1 MTKARQS
8 KSGFTLIELLVVI
21 AIIAILA
28 AILFPVF
35 AAAREKARQTSCLS
49 NMKELG
55 LGCSMYSTDYDEH
68 YASANGTC
76 YGAPAG
82 CSQDNPLPSEQW
94 QWTIYPYVKNWQ
106 IYLCPDDPRDNNIPV
121 SYVYNNWGLNYHITN
136 NGGLSLGGTADPA
149 ETVELVEGG
158 NTGYTD
164 GTAFHMQAA
173 REVEDYTLWTQWNRI
188 THDEPDWNYSD
199 KSPRHGDGRNVTW
212 VDGHAKYMQTYSYC
226 TNFAKQT
233 GNKITWQMID
243 NGHNPAQIGSTGKP
257 GWDIDFGEPNPA
269 AGCPNPKIP
278 L

>member
-1 MTKARQS
+1 MKAKQG
-8 KSGFTLIELLVVI
+8 KTGFTLIELLVVI

-55 LGCSMYSTDYDEH
+55 LGIAMYTNDYDSH
-68 YASANGTC
+68 YPGAGGTC
-76 YGAPAG
+76 FEALYPN
-82 CSQDNPLPSEQW
+82 CSQGNPCPTGQW
-94 QWTIYPYVKNWQ
+94 QWVTQPYVKNWQ
-106 IYLCPDDPRDNNIPV
+106 IYECPSDPRTSNIPV
-121 SYVYNNWGLNYHITN
+121 SYVYNNWGLNYWSTN
-136 NGGLSLGGTADPA
+136 VGGLNEAATVSPA
-149 ETVELVEGG
+149 TIAELVEGG

-164 GTAFHMQAA
+164 GTAADMKGAQ
-173 REVEDYTLWTQWNRI
+173 EVEDYTLWTQWNRI

-212 VDGHAKYMQTYSYC
+212 ADGHAKYVQTYSYC

-233 GNKITWQMID
+233 GNKLTWANID
-243 NGHNPAQIGSTGKP
+243 NGHSPGYIGSTGKP

-269 AGCPNPKIP
+269 NGCPNPPIP
-278 L
+278 E

>member
-1 MTKARQS
+1 MTKARQH
-8 KSGFTLIELLVVI
+8 KTGFTLIELLVVI

-55 LGCSMYSTDYDEH
+55 LGLAMYTTDYDGH
-68 YASANGTC
+68 YACSGGTC
-76 YGAPAG
+76 FGGYAG
-82 CSQDNPLPSEQW
+82 CSQATPTPTLNW
-94 QWTIYPYVKNWQ
+94 QWVVYPYVKNWQ
-106 IYLCPDDPRDNNIPV
+106 IYVCPSDPRSSNIPV
-121 SYVYNNWGLNYHITN
+121 SYVYNNWGLTN
-136 NGGLSLGGTADPA
+136 GSNFGLTEAVTVDPA
-149 ETVELVEGG
+149 EIAELVEGG

-164 GTAFHMQAA
+164 GTPADMRGAQ
-173 REVEDYTLWTQWNRI
+173 EVEDYTLWTQWNRI

-212 VDGHAKYMQTYSYC
+212 VDGHAKYKPTYSYC

-233 GNKITWQMID
+233 GNALTWAMID
-243 NGHNPAQIGSTGKP
+243 NGHDPGHIGSTGKP

-269 AGCPNPKIP
+269 AGCPNPPIP
-278 L
+278 E